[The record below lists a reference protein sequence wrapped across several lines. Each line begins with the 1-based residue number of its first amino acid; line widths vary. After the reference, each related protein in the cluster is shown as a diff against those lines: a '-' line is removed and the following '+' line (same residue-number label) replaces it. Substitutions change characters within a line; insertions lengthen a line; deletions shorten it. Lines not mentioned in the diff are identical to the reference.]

1 MAAAAEMEMLVA
13 SAEQTEVVVA
23 RQTVVRAAA
32 AVRVVQVMFLR
43 VVQEL
48 HQVFL
53 EARFF
58 MVPAAP
64 ATMVVLVQR
73 QVVQQRKVL
82 MHLLI
87 EAAVVHTEKPV
98 GLA

>member
-23 RQTVVRAAA
+23 RQTVVQAAV

-53 EARFF
+53 EIQFIMA
-58 MVPAAP
+58 PAAP

-73 QVVQQRKVL
+73 QVAQQHKVL
-82 MHLLI
+82 TQLLI
-87 EAAVVHTEKPV
+87 VAAVVHTEKPV